1 MKKVSGILGF
11 FPFCFFVFFSIFIS
25 IKFVFIFFFRAAY
38 EPTFMFEL
46 TPFHI
51 LSGLNNLQLLF
62 LSLIFIIFNTYLHVK
77 ATRRNL
83 MYSFIPTA
91 IMLGGLGFAITTN
104 ELAISNLFHYLVFGC
119 LLFVILID
127 HKNILTSPDIL
138 FSPKKERVESKI
150 SGEKSAIAL
159 PQPQVAPL
167 SIAHKYPR
175 LSFPGISSL
184 FSLIKNVKRTNG
196 ERTKKGT
203 SETPNK
209 PKLAISK
216 EEKTGKIIE
225 NNADKNLSTKKEMPS
240 ELRNVPG
247 DNFEGVHTRLEE
259 IERKVKKLSKL
270 EEEIEKRRRNLVE
283 KEKSFREQLVSSTP
297 RESYRSL
304 STGTSDKTS
313 YSYEKNKEGKE
324 YCKILDEISECAAI
338 IQRGTLKQINSSFA
352 ELIGYKIEEIVER
365 SLLDF
370 VVPEGLTGIKKHH
383 LDKLRDASRSS
394 YETVFLTK
402 ENNKVTVEI
411 STKLTSFN
419 GKEAE
424 FSVFKKVKDQQE

>member
-1 MKKVSGILGF
+1 MKKVSGILWF

-83 MYSFIPTA
+83 MYSFLPTA

-127 HKNILTSPDIL
+127 HKNILTSPDVL

-150 SGEKSAIAL
+150 SGKKPAIAL

-167 SIAHKYPR
+167 SIAHKCPR

-196 ERTKKGT
+196 ERTEKGK

-209 PKLAISK
+209 PKNVDS
-216 EEKTGKIIE
+216 
-225 NNADKNLSTKKEMPS
+225 NADKNLSTKREIPS
-240 ELRNVPG
+240 EIKDMPVG
-247 DNFEGVHTRLEE
+247 NFEGAHTRLEE

-283 KEKSFREQLVSSTP
+283 KEKSFREQLVSSTH

-304 STGTSDKTS
+304 STGTSDKTI
-313 YSYEKNKEGKE
+313 YSDEKNKEGKD
-324 YCKILDEISECAAI
+324 YCKILDEMSECAAI

-352 ELIGYKIEEIVER
+352 DLIGYKIEEIVER

-370 VVPEGLTGIKKHH
+370 VVPEGLTGIKKHY
-383 LDKLRDASRSS
+383 LDKLRGASRSS

-419 GKEAE
+419 GEEAE

>member
-1 MKKVSGILGF
+1 
-11 FPFCFFVFFSIFIS
+11 
-25 IKFVFIFFFRAAY
+25 
-38 EPTFMFEL
+38 
-46 TPFHI
+46 
-51 LSGLNNLQLLF
+51 
-62 LSLIFIIFNTYLHVK
+62 
-77 ATRRNL
+77 
-83 MYSFIPTA
+83 MYSFMPTA

-216 EEKTGKIIE
+216 EEKTGKWH
-225 NNADKNLSTKKEMPS
+225 
-240 ELRNVPG
+240 G
-247 DNFEGVHTRLEE
+247 
-259 IERKVKKLSKL
+259 
-270 EEEIEKRRRNLVE
+270 
-283 KEKSFREQLVSSTP
+283 
-297 RESYRSL
+297 
-304 STGTSDKTS
+304 
-313 YSYEKNKEGKE
+313 
-324 YCKILDEISECAAI
+324 KILSW
-338 IQRGTLKQINSSFA
+338 
-352 ELIGYKIEEIVER
+352 
-365 SLLDF
+365 
-370 VVPEGLTGIKKHH
+370 
-383 LDKLRDASRSS
+383 
-394 YETVFLTK
+394 
-402 ENNKVTVEI
+402 
-411 STKLTSFN
+411 
-419 GKEAE
+419 
-424 FSVFKKVKDQQE
+424 QEK

>member
-1 MKKVSGILGF
+1 MKKVSSILWF

-38 EPTFMFEL
+38 EPAFMFEL

-83 MYSFIPTA
+83 MYSFLPTA
-91 IMLGGLGFAITTN
+91 IMLGGLGFAITTK

-127 HKNILTSPDIL
+127 HKNILTSPDFL
-138 FSPKKERVESKI
+138 FSPKKELMESKI
-150 SGEKSAIAL
+150 SGKKPVIGL
-159 PQPQVAPL
+159 PQPQVASL
-167 SIAHKYPR
+167 SIAHKCPR
-175 LSFPGISSL
+175 LSFPDISSF

-196 ERTKKGT
+196 ECTEKGK

-209 PKLAISK
+209 PKNVGS
-216 EEKTGKIIE
+216 
-225 NNADKNLSTKKEMPS
+225 NADKNLSTKREIPS
-240 ELRNVPG
+240 EIKGMSVG
-247 DNFEGVHTRLEE
+247 NFEGTHTRLKE

-283 KEKSFREQLVSSTP
+283 KEKSFREQLVSSTH

-304 STGTSDKTS
+304 FTGTSDKTI
-313 YSYEKNKEGKE
+313 YSDEKDKEGKE

-383 LDKLRDASRSS
+383 LDKLRGASRSS

-419 GKEAE
+419 GKKAE

>member
-1 MKKVSGILGF
+1 MKKISSILWF

-46 TPFHI
+46 TPFYI

-83 MYSFIPTA
+83 MYSFLPTA
-91 IMLGGLGFAITTN
+91 IMLGGLGFAITTK

-127 HKNILTSPDIL
+127 HKNILTYPDFL

-150 SGEKSAIAL
+150 SGKKPVIAL
-159 PQPQVAPL
+159 PQPQVAPH
-167 SIAHKYPR
+167 SIVHKRPR
-175 LSFPGISSL
+175 LSLPVISSL
-184 FSLIKNVKRTNG
+184 FSLIENIKRTNG
-196 ERTKKGT
+196 GRAKKGK

-209 PKLAISK
+209 L
-216 EEKTGKIIE
+216 KIIGS
-225 NNADKNLSTKKEMPS
+225 NADKNLSTKKEMPFGTKDMS
-240 ELRNVPG
+240 G
-247 DNFEGVHTRLEE
+247 DNLEGAHTRLEE

-270 EEEIEKRRRNLVE
+270 EEEIEKRRSNLVE
-283 KEKSFREQLVSSTP
+283 KEKSFRERLVSSTR

-304 STGTSDKTS
+304 STSTSNKTI
-313 YSYEKNKEGKE
+313 YSDENNKEGEE

-338 IQRGTLKQINSSFA
+338 VQRGTLKQINSYFA
-352 ELIGYKIEEIVER
+352 ELIGYKIEEIVDR

-370 VVPEGLTGIKKHH
+370 VVPEGLAGIKKHH
-383 LDKLRDASRSS
+383 LDKLRGASRSS

-411 STKLTSFN
+411 STKLTCFN

-424 FSVFKKVKDQQE
+424 FSVFKKVKDQ

>member
-1 MKKVSGILGF
+1 MKKISSILWF

-46 TPFHI
+46 TPFYI

-83 MYSFIPTA
+83 MYSFLPTA

-127 HKNILTSPDIL
+127 HKNILIYPDSLI
-138 FSPKKERVESKI
+138 SSKKELVESKI
-150 SGEKSAIAL
+150 SGKKPVIVL
-159 PQPQVAPL
+159 PQLQVTPI
-167 SIAHKYPR
+167 SVGHKYPR
-175 LSFPGISSL
+175 LSSPVISSL

-196 ERTKKGT
+196 ERTKKGKN
-203 SETPNK
+203 ETPNK

-216 EEKTGKIIE
+216 EEKAGKIIE
-225 NNADKNLSTKKEMPS
+225 NNADKNLSTKKEMSS

-247 DNFEGVHTRLEE
+247 DNLGGAHTRLEE
-259 IERKVKKLSKL
+259 LERKVKKLSKL

-283 KEKSFREQLVSSTP
+283 KEKSFREQLVSSTR
-297 RESYRSL
+297 RENYRSL
-304 STGTSDKTS
+304 STSTSNKTI
-313 YSYEKNKEGKE
+313 YSDENNKEGEE

-338 IQRGTLKQINSSFA
+338 VQRGTLKQINSYFA
-352 ELIGYKIEEIVER
+352 ELIGYKIEEIVDR

-370 VVPEGLTGIKKHH
+370 VVPEGLAGIKKHH
-383 LDKLRDASRSS
+383 LDKLRGASRSS

-424 FSVFKKVKDQQE
+424 FSVFKKIKDQ

>member
-1 MKKVSGILGF
+1 MKKVNSILRF

-46 TPFHI
+46 TPFYI

-62 LSLIFIIFNTYLHVK
+62 LSLVLIIFNTYLHVK

-83 MYSFIPTA
+83 MYSFLPTA
-91 IMLGGLGFAITTN
+91 IMLGGVGFAITTK

-127 HKNILTSPDIL
+127 HKNILTSPDVL
-138 FSPKKERVESKI
+138 FSPKKELVEPKI
-150 SGEKSAIAL
+150 SGKKPVSVL

-167 SIAHKYPR
+167 STVHKRPR
-175 LSFPGISSL
+175 LSFPVISPL
-184 FSLIKNVKRTNG
+184 FSLIKNVKRTNDG
-196 ERTKKGT
+196 RTKKGK

-209 PKLAISK
+209 PKLIISK
-216 EEKTGKIIE
+216 EEKAGKNIG
-225 NNADKNLSTKKEMPS
+225 NNADKNLSTKRELS
-240 ELRNVPG
+240 YELRDVPR
-247 DNFEGVHTRLEE
+247 DNLGGAHTRLEE
-259 IERKVKKLSKL
+259 LERKVKKLSKL
-270 EEEIEKRRRNLVE
+270 EEEVEKRRRNLVE
-283 KEKSFREQLVSSTP
+283 KEKSFREQLVSSTR

-304 STGTSDKTS
+304 STLASDKTI
-313 YSYEKNKEGKE
+313 YSDEKNKEGKG
-324 YCKILDEISECAAI
+324 YCKNLDKISECAAI
-338 IQRGTLKQINSSFA
+338 IRRGTLKQINSSFA
-352 ELIGYKIEEIVER
+352 ELIGYKIEEIVDR
-365 SLLDF
+365 NLLDF
-370 VVPEGLTGIKKHH
+370 VVPEGFVGIKKHYS
-383 LDKLRDASRSS
+383 DKLGGASRSS

-402 ENNKVTVEI
+402 ENNKVAVEI

-424 FSVFKKVKDQQE
+424 LSVFKKVKDQ

>member
-1 MKKVSGILGF
+1 MKKISSILWF

-46 TPFHI
+46 TPFYI

-83 MYSFIPTA
+83 MYSFLPTA
-91 IMLGGLGFAITTN
+91 IMLGGLGFAITTK

-127 HKNILTSPDIL
+127 HKNILIYPDVLI
-138 FSPKKERVESKI
+138 SSKKELMESKI
-150 SGEKSAIAL
+150 SGKKPVIVL
-159 PQPQVAPL
+159 PQSQVAPI
-167 SIAHKYPR
+167 SVGHKYPR
-175 LSFPGISSL
+175 LSLPVISSL

-196 ERTKKGT
+196 ERTKKGK
-203 SETPNK
+203 SETSNIP
-209 PKLAISK
+209 
-216 EEKTGKIIE
+216 KIIGI
-225 NNADKNLSTKKEMPS
+225 NADKNLSTKKEMTS
-240 ELRNVPG
+240 KLRNVPR
-247 DNFEGVHTRLEE
+247 DILEGAHIRLEE
-259 IERKVKKLSKL
+259 LERKVKKLSKL
-270 EEEIEKRRRNLVE
+270 EEEIEKRRSNLVE
-283 KEKSFREQLVSSTP
+283 KEKSFREQLVSSTR

-304 STGTSDKTS
+304 STWTSDKTI
-313 YSYEKNKEGKE
+313 YSDENNKESEE

-338 IQRGTLKQINSSFA
+338 VQRGTLKQINSYFA
-352 ELIGYKIEEIVER
+352 ELIGYKIEEIVDR

-370 VVPEGLTGIKKHH
+370 VVPEGLAGIKKHH
-383 LDKLRDASRSS
+383 LDKLRGASRSS

-424 FSVFKKVKDQQE
+424 FSVFKKIKDQ

>member
-1 MKKVSGILGF
+1 M
-11 FPFCFFVFFSIFIS
+11 
-25 IKFVFIFFFRAAY
+25 
-38 EPTFMFEL
+38 
-46 TPFHI
+46 
-51 LSGLNNLQLLF
+51 
-62 LSLIFIIFNTYLHVK
+62 
-77 ATRRNL
+77 
-83 MYSFIPTA
+83 
-91 IMLGGLGFAITTN
+91 
-104 ELAISNLFHYLVFGC
+104 
-119 LLFVILID
+119 
-127 HKNILTSPDIL
+127 
-138 FSPKKERVESKI
+138 
-150 SGEKSAIAL
+150 
-159 PQPQVAPL
+159 
-167 SIAHKYPR
+167 
-175 LSFPGISSL
+175 
-184 FSLIKNVKRTNG
+184 IKNVKRTNG
-196 ERTKKGT
+196 ERTEKGK

-209 PKLAISK
+209 PKNVDS
-216 EEKTGKIIE
+216 
-225 NNADKNLSTKKEMPS
+225 NADKNLSTKRKMLSEIKDMPA
-240 ELRNVPG
+240 G
-247 DNFEGVHTRLEE
+247 NFEGVHTRLEE

-313 YSYEKNKEGKE
+313 YSDEKNKEGKE

>member
-1 MKKVSGILGF
+1 MKKVNSILWF
-11 FPFCFFVFFSIFIS
+11 FPFCFFVFLSIFIS

-38 EPTFMFEL
+38 EPAFMFEL

-77 ATRRNL
+77 ATRRNIL
-83 MYSFIPTA
+83 YSFLPTS
-91 IMLGGLGFAITTN
+91 IMLGGLGFAITTKD
-104 ELAISNLFHYLVFGC
+104 LAISNLFHYLVFGC

-127 HKNILTSPDIL
+127 HKNILTSPDFL
-138 FSPKKERVESKI
+138 FSTKKDRVESKI
-150 SGEKSAIAL
+150 SGKKPVIVL

-167 SIAHKYPR
+167 SIVHKRPR
-175 LSFPGISSL
+175 LSPSGISSL

-196 ERTKKGT
+196 ERTKKGK

-209 PKLAISK
+209 S
-216 EEKTGKIIE
+216 KIIGS
-225 NNADKNLSTKKEMPS
+225 NVDKNLSTKKEMS
-240 ELRNVPG
+240 LETKDMPG
-247 DNFEGVHTRLEE
+247 DNLEGAHTRLEE

-270 EEEIEKRRRNLVE
+270 EEEIEKRRRKLVE
-283 KEKSFREQLVSSTP
+283 KEKSFREQLVSSIH

-304 STGTSDKTS
+304 STGVNNKII
-313 YSYEKNKEGKE
+313 YSGEKNIEGKE

-338 IQRGTLKQINSSFA
+338 IQRGTLKQINNSFA

-370 VVPEGLTGIKKHH
+370 VVPGELAGIKKHH
-383 LDKLRDASRSS
+383 LDKLRGASRSS

-402 ENNKVTVEI
+402 ENNKVAVEI

-419 GKEAE
+419 GKKAD
-424 FSVFKKVKDQQE
+424 FSVFKKVKDQ

>member
-1 MKKVSGILGF
+1 MKKVSSILWC

-83 MYSFIPTA
+83 MYSFLPTA

-127 HKNILTSPDIL
+127 HKNILTSPDVL
-138 FSPKKERVESKI
+138 FSPKKELAESEI
-150 SGEKSAIAL
+150 SGKKPAIAL
-159 PQPQVAPL
+159 PQSQVAPL
-167 SIAHKYPR
+167 SIAPKCPR
-175 LSFPGISSL
+175 LSFPDISSL

-196 ERTKKGT
+196 ERTEKGK

-209 PKLAISK
+209 PKNVGS
-216 EEKTGKIIE
+216 
-225 NNADKNLSTKKEMPS
+225 NADKNLSTKRETPS
-240 ELRNVPG
+240 EIKDMPVG
-247 DNFEGVHTRLEE
+247 NFEGAHTRLEE

-283 KEKSFREQLVSSTP
+283 KEKSFREQLVSSTH

-304 STGTSDKTS
+304 FTGTSDKTI
-313 YSYEKNKEGKE
+313 YSDEKDKEGKE

-383 LDKLRDASRSS
+383 LDKLRGASRSS

-419 GKEAE
+419 GKKAE

>member
-1 MKKVSGILGF
+1 MKKVSGILWF

-46 TPFHI
+46 TPFYI

-83 MYSFIPTA
+83 MYSFLPTA

-127 HKNILTSPDIL
+127 HKNILTSPDVLIS
-138 FSPKKERVESKI
+138 FKKELAGSKI
-150 SGEKSAIAL
+150 SGKKPAIAL

-175 LSFPGISSL
+175 LSFPGIRSL

-196 ERTKKGT
+196 ERTEKGK

-209 PKLAISK
+209 PKNVGS
-216 EEKTGKIIE
+216 
-225 NNADKNLSTKKEMPS
+225 NADKNLSTKREMPS
-240 ELRNVPG
+240 EIKDMPVGNL
-247 DNFEGVHTRLEE
+247 EGAHTRLEE

-270 EEEIEKRRRNLVE
+270 EEEIERRRRNLVE
-283 KEKSFREQLVSSTP
+283 KEKSFREQLVSSTH

-304 STGTSDKTS
+304 STWTSDKTI
-313 YSYEKNKEGKE
+313 YSDEKNKEGKE

-383 LDKLRDASRSS
+383 LDKLRGASRSS

-419 GKEAE
+419 GKKAE
-424 FSVFKKVKDQQE
+424 FSVFKKVKDQ

>member
-1 MKKVSGILGF
+1 
-11 FPFCFFVFFSIFIS
+11 
-25 IKFVFIFFFRAAY
+25 
-38 EPTFMFEL
+38 
-46 TPFHI
+46 
-51 LSGLNNLQLLF
+51 
-62 LSLIFIIFNTYLHVK
+62 
-77 ATRRNL
+77 
-83 MYSFIPTA
+83 
-91 IMLGGLGFAITTN
+91 MLGGLGFAITTK

-127 HKNILTSPDIL
+127 HKNILTSPDFL

-150 SGEKSAIAL
+150 SGKKPVIAL
-159 PQPQVAPL
+159 PQPQVAP
-167 SIAHKYPR
+167 SIVHKRPR
-175 LSFPGISSL
+175 LSLPVISSL

-196 ERTKKGT
+196 ERTKKGK

-209 PKLAISK
+209 PKLVISK
-216 EEKTGKIIE
+216 EEKAGKIIE
-225 NNADKNLSTKKEMPS
+225 NNADKNLSTKKEMSS

-247 DNFEGVHTRLEE
+247 DNLGGAHTRLEE
-259 IERKVKKLSKL
+259 LERKVKKLSKL

-283 KEKSFREQLVSSTP
+283 KEKSFREQLVSSTR
-297 RESYRSL
+297 RENYRSL
-304 STGTSDKTS
+304 STSTSNKTI
-313 YSYEKNKEGKE
+313 YSDENNKEGEE

-338 IQRGTLKQINSSFA
+338 VQRGTLKQINSYFA
-352 ELIGYKIEEIVER
+352 ELIGYKIEEIVDR

-370 VVPEGLTGIKKHH
+370 VVPEGLAGIKKHH
-383 LDKLRDASRSS
+383 LDKLRGASRSS

-424 FSVFKKVKDQQE
+424 FSVFKKIKDQ

>member
-1 MKKVSGILGF
+1 MKKVSSILWF

-46 TPFHI
+46 TPFYI

-83 MYSFIPTA
+83 MYSFLPTA

-127 HKNILTSPDIL
+127 HKNILTSPDVLIS
-138 FSPKKERVESKI
+138 FKKELAESKI
-150 SGEKSAIAL
+150 SGEKPAIAL

-167 SIAHKYPR
+167 SIAHKCPR

-196 ERTKKGT
+196 ERTEKGK

-209 PKLAISK
+209 PKNVGS
-216 EEKTGKIIE
+216 
-225 NNADKNLSTKKEMPS
+225 NADKNLSTKREMPS
-240 ELRNVPG
+240 EIKDMPVGNL
-247 DNFEGVHTRLEE
+247 EGAHTRLEE

-270 EEEIEKRRRNLVE
+270 EEEIEKRRRKLVE
-283 KEKSFREQLVSSTP
+283 KEKSFREQLVSSTH

-304 STGTSDKTS
+304 STWTSDKTI
-313 YSYEKNKEGKE
+313 YSDEKNKEGKE

-370 VVPEGLTGIKKHH
+370 VVPEGLTGIKKHY
-383 LDKLRDASRSS
+383 LDKLRGASRSS

-424 FSVFKKVKDQQE
+424 FSVFKKVKDQ

>member
-1 MKKVSGILGF
+1 MKKISSILWF

-46 TPFHI
+46 TPFYI

-83 MYSFIPTA
+83 MYSFLPTA
-91 IMLGGLGFAITTN
+91 IMLGGLGFAITTK

-127 HKNILTSPDIL
+127 HKNILIYPDVLI
-138 FSPKKERVESKI
+138 SSKKELVESKI
-150 SGEKSAIAL
+150 SGKKPVIAL

-167 SIAHKYPR
+167 SIVHKRPR
-175 LSFPGISSL
+175 LSLPVISSL

-196 ERTKKGT
+196 ERTKKGK

-209 PKLAISK
+209 PK
-216 EEKTGKIIE
+216 IIGS
-225 NNADKNLSTKKEMPS
+225 NADKNLSTKKEMTS
-240 ELRNVPG
+240 KLRNVPR
-247 DNFEGVHTRLEE
+247 DNLEGAHTRLEE

-270 EEEIEKRRRNLVE
+270 EEEIEKRRSNLVE
-283 KEKSFREQLVSSTP
+283 KEKSFREQLVSSTR

-304 STGTSDKTS
+304 STWTSDKTI
-313 YSYEKNKEGKE
+313 YSDENNKEGEE

-338 IQRGTLKQINSSFA
+338 VQRGTLKQINSYFA
-352 ELIGYKIEEIVER
+352 ELIGYKIEEIVDR

-370 VVPEGLTGIKKHH
+370 VVPEGLAGIKKHH
-383 LDKLRDASRSS
+383 LDKLRGASRSS

-424 FSVFKKVKDQQE
+424 FSVFKKVKDQ

>member
-1 MKKVSGILGF
+1 MKKVSGILRF
-11 FPFCFFVFFSIFIS
+11 FPFCFFVFLSIFIS

-46 TPFHI
+46 TPFYV

-62 LSLIFIIFNTYLHVK
+62 LLLIFIIFNTYLHVN

-83 MYSFIPTA
+83 MYSFLPTA
-91 IMLGGLGFAITTN
+91 IMLGGLGFAITTR

-127 HKNILTSPDIL
+127 HKNILTSSDVL
-138 FSPKKERVESKI
+138 FSPKKDQVEPKI
-150 SGEKSAIAL
+150 SGEKPVTAL
-159 PQPQVAPL
+159 PQPQVTPL
-167 SIAHKYPR
+167 SVGHKYPR

-184 FSLIKNVKRTNG
+184 FSLIKNVKRTSG
-196 ERTKKGT
+196 EHTKKRT
-203 SETPNK
+203 NETPNK
-209 PKLAISK
+209 PKNVGS
-216 EEKTGKIIE
+216 
-225 NNADKNLSTKKEMPS
+225 NADKNLSTKKEIPPEIKDMPGSSLERAQTRS
-240 ELRNVPG
+240 EEL
-247 DNFEGVHTRLEE
+247 
-259 IERKVKKLSKL
+259 ERKVKKLSKL

-283 KEKSFREQLVSSTP
+283 KEKSFREQLVSSTR

-304 STGTSDKTS
+304 STGTSDKTI
-313 YSYEKNKEGKE
+313 YSDEKNKEGKE
-324 YCKILDEISECAAI
+324 YCKILDEISESAAI

-383 LDKLRDASRSS
+383 LDKLRGASRSS

-419 GKEAE
+419 GKKAE
-424 FSVFKKVKDQQE
+424 FSLFKEVKDQQE